1 MSPGKN
7 QKGIACLFEFTWM
20 PNFTIKREPA
30 SKFYF
35 RVLDY
40 IDFGFKTIPDTM
52 TFFTPC
58 NKVFVFDTTFPGWIL
73 EEIEFLQSRAL
84 DKITGFMDRCFA
96 CLATNIGSLCNTMCG
111 PRDYVFVVC
120 TVY

>member
-20 PNFTIKREPA
+20 PSSTVKGEPA

-40 IDFGFKTIPDTM
+40 YCTILIFLHICFIQLDRNHFSHVTRNPVFGGLRLGKA
-52 TFFTPC
+52 
-58 NKVFVFDTTFPGWIL
+58 
-73 EEIEFLQSRAL
+73 Q
-84 DKITGFMDRCFA
+84 TG
-96 CLATNIGSLCNTMCG
+96 LLS
-111 PRDYVFVVC
+111 
-120 TVY
+120 